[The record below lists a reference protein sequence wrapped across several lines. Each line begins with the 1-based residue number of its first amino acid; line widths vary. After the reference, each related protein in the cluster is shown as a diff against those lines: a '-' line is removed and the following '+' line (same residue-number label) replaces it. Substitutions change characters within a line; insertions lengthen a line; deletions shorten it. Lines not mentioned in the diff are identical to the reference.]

1 MLKKTFI
8 FTAISTVLIVG
19 ALLYGQVASGGA
31 PEVKKMEITVNNH
44 SFSVLLENNKTAEA
58 FRKLL
63 PFEASMSDLNHN
75 EKYYYLPQ
83 DLPVNARQVSQ
94 IHAGDIMLF
103 GNNCLV
109 LFYKSFST
117 PYAYT
122 PIGRVENPADLAKL
136 LGKGNVTVIFK

>member
-1 MLKKTFI
+1 
-8 FTAISTVLIVG
+8 
-19 ALLYGQVASGGA
+19 
-31 PEVKKMEITVNNH
+31 MEITLSNH

-122 PIGRVENPADLAKL
+122 PIGRIENPADLAKL

>member
-1 MLKKTFI
+1 
-8 FTAISTVLIVG
+8 
-19 ALLYGQVASGGA
+19 
-31 PEVKKMEITVNNH
+31 MEITVNNH
-44 SFSVLLENNKTAEA
+44 SFSVLLENNKTAAA

-75 EKYYYLPQ
+75 EKYYYLTQ